1 MSKDKDWFSEYSWF
15 QYPSQDELQN
25 ATQENSSIKANKKPF
40 NQKEELEKRRTTSN
54 KLGFKTVKQPPIAE
68 KSKKK
73 VNEIKFDDPN
83 RKVTFEEPSEHGQ
96 SETKASTKRPREMP
110 PEEDEFAGQIEKTMV
125 DIEEL

>member
-1 MSKDKDWFSEYSWF
+1 M
-15 QYPSQDELQN
+15 
-25 ATQENSSIKANKKPF
+25 
-40 NQKEELEKRRTTSN
+40 
-54 KLGFKTVKQPPIAE
+54 
-68 KSKKK
+68 
-73 VNEIKFDDPN
+73 NEIKFDDPN